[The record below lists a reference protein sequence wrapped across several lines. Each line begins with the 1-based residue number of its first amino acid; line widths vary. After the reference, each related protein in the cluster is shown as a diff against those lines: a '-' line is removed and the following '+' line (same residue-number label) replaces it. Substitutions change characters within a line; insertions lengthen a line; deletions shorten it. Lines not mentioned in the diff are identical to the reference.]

1 MTLERYFAAVRWSIE
16 SSVPEWLQLGVYY
29 VLFAVATAF
38 TFWLFRES
46 IRHATVPDGASRSA
60 TATLQRML
68 CVLADIR
75 AMLVVRTVR
84 PGRRVL

>member
-1 MTLERYFAAVRWSIE
+1 MTWERYFAEVRWTIE

-29 VLFAVATAF
+29 VLFAVGTTL

-46 IRHATVPDGASRSA
+46 IRHVDSQGGASRSA
-60 TATLQRML
+60 TAVLERML

-75 AMLVVRTVR
+75 RMLVARTVR
-84 PGRRVL
+84 PGR